1 MLRRTYR
8 ELTTFSLV
16 LLLLCWALY
25 LLDSVHTRWVE
36 GRVRTEVSAQL
47 VQQGVVLSNTL
58 SSKLA
63 LLYGLRSYVE
73 ADPSQERLDS
83 DFDLIARSLRENTIG
98 IRALQLVKDGRI
110 QYMYPTHGN
119 EAAIGL
125 DLLSDPRPSVQETVR
140 KAMASDHVTINGPL
154 ELKQGGSGIVARLPI
169 RSGGDTWGLAAV
181 VIDLPALFA
190 EAGILRENG
199 DLLIAAR
206 DAEREV
212 FFGASDVFSSAPE
225 VQRIP
230 LIDGA
235 WEIAA
240 APHGGWTAL
249 LSDQIISFRV
259 ALGVV
264 LLLLVSL
271 FFVSTRSRY
280 VLQKLVERRT
290 QELRSLNSNLKK
302 EVEAH
307 RRTEVDLVTARD
319 EAEHSARLKDA
330 FIASMSHEIRTPL
343 HVILGYVDLL
353 AGPEE
358 DIANEKHMY
367 IESMKNAGGRLMRT
381 IEEILH
387 ISSLRAGTYRLNK
400 TDMELVST
408 TKSLFHKYYS
418 VAAERGLQMVWRSNI
433 VRADLHADP
442 HSLEL
447 ALTNLLD
454 NAFKYT
460 ERGSIE
466 VCVTGDEKH
475 CSVSVRDSGIGI
487 SDEYIGQVFD
497 VFSQEKTGY
506 NRPYDGLGLGLTL
519 TKRYV
524 EMHGGSVGVESEKG
538 VGSTFTMTVPAHAI
552 VRHAVPEE
560 ELQEVR
566 PVVDAPSLSFIRG
579 SANVA

>member
-8 ELTTFSLV
+8 ELSTFSLV

-25 LLDSVHTRWVE
+25 LLDSVHTRWAE
-36 GRVRTEVSAQL
+36 SRVRSTVSGQL

-58 SSKLA
+58 NSKLA

-73 ADPSQERLDS
+73 ADPSTARLDS
-83 DFDLIARSLRENTIG
+83 EFDLIARSLRENTVG

-110 QYMYPTHGN
+110 QYMYPTRGN

-125 DLLSDPRPSVQETVR
+125 DLRNDPRPDVRKTVR
-140 KAMASDHVTINGPL
+140 KAMTSDGITINGPL

-169 RSGGDTWGLAAV
+169 HSDGEIWGLAAV

-190 EAGILRENG
+190 EAGIQPVSGELHV
-199 DLLIAAR
+199 AAR
-206 DAEREV
+206 DQERAV
-212 FFGASDVFSSAPE
+212 FFGDEDVFAGQPE
-225 VQRIP
+225 MQRIP

-235 WEIAA
+235 WELAA
-240 APHGGWTAL
+240 APGAGWGTL
-249 LSDQIISFRV
+249 VGDQIISFRI

-271 FFVSTRSRY
+271 FFVSTRNKY

-290 QELRSLNSNLKK
+290 QELRSLNSSLRK
-302 EVEAH
+302 EVDAR

-358 DIANEKHMY
+358 EIAHEKHMY
-367 IESMKNAGGRLMRT
+367 IESMKNAGSRLMRT

-400 TDMELVST
+400 TDMDIVST
-408 TKSLFHKYYS
+408 TKSLFHRYYS
-418 VAAERGLQMVWRSNI
+418 AAAERGLEMIWRSDI

-460 ERGSIE
+460 EKGSIA
-466 VCVTGDEKH
+466 VSVTGDGKH
-475 CSVSVRDSGIGI
+475 CSISVRDSGIGI
-487 SDEYIGQVFD
+487 SDEYVEQVFD

-524 EMHGGSVGVESEKG
+524 ELHGGSVAVESEKG
-538 VGSTFTMTVPAHAI
+538 VGSTFTMTLPAHAI

-560 ELQEVR
+560 ETREVR
-566 PVVDAPSLSFIRG
+566 PVVEAPPLTLIRG

>member
-36 GRVRTEVSAQL
+36 GRVRSEVSGQL

-58 SSKLA
+58 SSKLS

-73 ADPSQERLDS
+73 ADPSRVRLDS
-83 DFDLIARSLRENTIG
+83 EFDLIARSLRENTIG

-110 QYMYPTHGN
+110 QYMYPRRGN

-140 KAMASDHVTINGPL
+140 RAMASDHVTINGPL
-154 ELKQGGSGIVARLPI
+154 ELKQGGSGIIARLPI
-169 RSGGDTWGLAAV
+169 RSGGALWGLAAV

-190 EAGILRENG
+190 EAGIQPENG
-199 DLLIAAR
+199 GLLIAAR
-206 DAEREV
+206 DGDREV
-212 FFGASDVFSSAPE
+212 FFGEGDVFTSQPE
-225 VQRIP
+225 IQRIP
-230 LIDGA
+230 LVDGA
-235 WEIAA
+235 WEIAS
-240 APHGGWTAL
+240 APRSGWNAL
-249 LSDQIISFRV
+249 LSEQIISFRV

-271 FFVSTRSRY
+271 FYVSTRSKY

-290 QELRSLNSNLKK
+290 QELRSLNSSLKN
-302 EVEAH
+302 EVEAR

-353 AGPEE
+353 AAPEE
-358 DIANEKHMY
+358 DIAHEKHMY
-367 IESMKNAGGRLMRT
+367 IDSMKNAGSRLMRT

-408 TKSLFHKYYS
+408 TKSLFHKYAS
-418 VAAERGLQMVWRSNI
+418 AAAERGVKLIWRSDI
-433 VRADLHADP
+433 VRADLHADA

-460 ERGSIE
+460 EQGSVE
-466 VCVTGDEKH
+466 VSLTGQAKH

-487 SDEYIGQVFD
+487 SDEYIEQVFD

-524 EMHGGSVGVESEKG
+524 EMHGGSVAVESEKG
-538 VGSTFTMTVPAHAI
+538 VGSTFTMTVPAHSI
-552 VRHAVPEE
+552 VRHAVPVEE
-560 ELQEVR
+560 TQEVR
-566 PVVDAPSLSFIRG
+566 PVVEAPPLTFIRG
-579 SANVA
+579 SASVA